1 MNAIELLNTIRDNAS
16 PSYQDRVP
24 EATQQN
30 IEAVGMAI
38 TDMDNATTYNEFMN
52 TLINMIYAPMLIRK
66 SWSNPLG
73 KFKKGK
79 KTFGDTI
86 EEVYTNFIKAKTF
99 DQSGAGLLTREL
111 PDTKTVF
118 HCMNR
123 QDKYKL
129 TDSPEA
135 LAKAFK
141 SYEGVADYIS
151 SLLEAIRNSAE
162 LDEYILMKQLFADAI
177 NNNAMVIVPV
187 ADPFASKDNAD
198 EFIKTVK
205 TVSGYMTYPS
215 SDYNAYLT
223 AQSVD
228 EKPIITFSKL
238 DEQVFIVDN
247 ATNVSVAVDSLA
259 YAFNKS
265 ILEWNATQKEVI
277 DSFPVE
283 GVVACL
289 VDRNF
294 FQVYDDLFTF
304 REFENGEGLYRNH
317 ILHVW
322 QTIGYSILCNAVAFQ
337 IAEDEN
343 NDQDIADKYTV
354 TYNLDSDVKST
365 NKRTSIPEGSA
376 FSTTLSGL
384 SASDGVQVIMGS
396 TDVTSTKYDAT
407 KKKVAISEVTGNIVI
422 NAGEVFDI
430 TASLGTLT
438 SDNDATEAVFGS
450 KYEANITG
458 TVATM
463 AITMGGTDI
472 TTTAWNGSTKKI
484 SIAKVTGDI
493 TITGT
498 AGA

>member
-1 MNAIELLNTIRDNAS
+1 MDAIELLNTIRDNAS
-16 PSYQDRVP
+16 EQYQERVP
-24 EATQQN
+24 EATRNN

-99 DQSGAGLLTREL
+99 DQTGAGLLSREL
-111 PDTKTVF
+111 PDTKVVF
-118 HCMNR
+118 HRMNR

-162 LDEYILMKQLFADAI
+162 LDEYILMRQLFADAL
-177 NNNAMVIVPV
+177 NNNAMVIVNVP
-187 ADPFASKDNAD
+187 DPSLSEANAKA
-198 EFIKTVK
+198 FIKAVK
-205 TVSGYMTYPS
+205 TVSGGMTFPN

-228 EKPIITFSKL
+228 NKAIVTFSRK
-238 DEQVFIVDN
+238 DEQILIVDN
-247 ATNVSVAVDSLA
+247 ATDVTTNIDVLA
-259 YAFNKS
+259 SAFNKS
-265 ILEWNATQKEVI
+265 VVEFNDTQKEII
-277 DSFPVE
+277 DAFPVD
-283 GVVACL
+283 GVIACL
-289 VDRNF
+289 VDKNF

-322 QTIGYSILCNAVAFQ
+322 QTIGYSILVNAVAFQ
-337 IAEDEN
+337 IASD
-343 NDQDIADKYTV
+343 ADKDGDVEAFTV
-354 TYNLDSDVKST
+354 TYTLKTGVTST
-365 NKRTSIPEGSA
+365 NKRTSVAEGSKY
-376 FSTTLSGL
+376 STTLKGV
-384 SASDGVQVIMGS
+384 SAGDTVTVTMGGS
-396 TDVTSTKYDAT
+396 AVAGAYANGKVTIDS
-407 KKKVAISEVTGNIVI
+407 VTGNIVI
-422 NAGEVFDI
+422 
-430 TASLGTLT
+430 
-438 SDNDATEAVFGS
+438 
-450 KYEANITG
+450 
-458 TVATM
+458 TVA
-463 AITMGGTDI
+463 
-472 TTTAWNGSTKKI
+472 
-484 SIAKVTGDI
+484 
-493 TITGT
+493 
-498 AGA
+498 